1 MGLFGRTG
9 HGGGIIKRKLLLS
22 VLLLFGLAL
31 VLNVNSA
38 SAANV
43 TTDHI
48 TPKVTAVNLASNS
61 IILNSKHIKENFD

>member
-1 MGLFGRTG
+1 MGLFGRIG

-31 VLNVNSA
+31 ILNVNSA

-43 TTDHI
+43 TTDHT
-48 TPKVTAVNLASNS
+48 TPKVTAVTTKLPIAWA
-61 IILNSKHIKENFD
+61 LRTLHPPP